1 MSPDSESSTAK
12 ILTAFIT
19 TLGVIFAAILGVVG
33 IMIQTEKPIRA
44 TQTAEARFNAKQT
57 LLAATV
63 FSHPS
68 STANSATLS
77 PTPT

>member
-44 TQTAEARFNAKQT
+44 TQTAEARFNAQP
-57 LLAATV
+57 AA
-63 FSHPS
+63 
-68 STANSATLS
+68 STRVE
-77 PTPT
+77 